1 MSKELRQMMDEER
14 EAGWKEGKKEGM
26 ISILVGMVKDGI
38 LTITDAANRLGVS
51 KKKFTELAGL
61 Y

>member
-14 EAGWKEGKKEGM
+14 AEGKMEGM

-38 LTITDAANRLGVS
+38 LTITDAAKRLGVS

>member
-1 MSKELRQMMDEER
+1 
-14 EAGWKEGKKEGM
+14 
-26 ISILVGMVKDGI
+26 MVKDGI
-38 LTITDAANRLGVS
+38 LSVKDTAKRLGVS

>member
-1 MSKELRQMMDEER
+1 
-14 EAGWKEGKKEGM
+14 M

-38 LTITDAANRLGVS
+38 LTIIDAAKRLGVS

-61 Y
+61 YQLFYN